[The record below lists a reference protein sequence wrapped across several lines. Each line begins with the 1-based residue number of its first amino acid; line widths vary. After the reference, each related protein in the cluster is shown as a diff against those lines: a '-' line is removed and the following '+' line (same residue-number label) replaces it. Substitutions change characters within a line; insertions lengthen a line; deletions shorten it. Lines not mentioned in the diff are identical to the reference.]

1 MFGSCNA
8 IVAQE
13 LSFYQKELN
22 HGTCVSQGEEEA
34 SDVVASP
41 LVDFPRWKEISPRM
55 LSSRASRSENTS
67 RRSTLV
73 ENVLENPSLVASTT
87 TLPSSIE
94 GKVPRRST
102 VPCPEIH
109 SDSIS
114 SQEGEEGVSRSPSFL
129 SVSMMFEA
137 FGRSPSQDFLLEEVP
152 ENSSLSEVVSIQT
165 KGVVPVED
173 CHEVLRPPLS
183 TQTKGAAP
191 EEGCSEVIR
200 PPLPAVAFQE
210 EDSHEESSSPFSVRT
225 KGAAQEENRHEV
237 SFSVPQPFS
246 THLSCEQPLSIPD
259 WVKPQSCHRN
269 FREDMLQQ
277 ECLRKAATHRGLAN
291 LKKKGTLN
299 CIRVPMHWDANM
311 RMHPTCARM
320 STRAEPSAWAIG

>member
-1 MFGSCNA
+1 MLLHRLLLTFQDGRRFLPECFHLEHLGQRIHPESPHWWKMF
-8 IVAQE
+8 
-13 LSFYQKELN
+13 
-22 HGTCVSQGEEEA
+22 
-34 SDVVASP
+34 
-41 LVDFPRWKEISPRM
+41 
-55 LSSRASRSENTS
+55 
-67 RRSTLV
+67 
-73 ENVLENPSLVASTT
+73 LENPSTT
-87 TLPSSIE
+87 TLSSSIE
-94 GKVPRRST
+94 GKVPRRPT

-200 PPLPAVAFQE
+200 PPLPAGAFQE
-210 EDSHEESSSPFSVRT
+210 EDSHEESSPSLSVQT
-225 KGAAQEENRHEV
+225 KGAAQEENCPEV
-237 SFSVPQPFS
+237 SFSDPQPFS
-246 THLSCEQPLSIPD
+246 THLSCGQSLSIPD
-259 WVKPQSCHRN
+259 WVNP
-269 FREDMLQQ
+269 
-277 ECLRKAATHRGLAN
+277 
-291 LKKKGTLN
+291 
-299 CIRVPMHWDANM
+299 
-311 RMHPTCARM
+311 
-320 STRAEPSAWAIG
+320 